1 MKNNTVKKDFSD
13 ILVKNNNHIYSKEY
27 QDMKKGNKIITD
39 FPCKQLKIIKDKKN
53 LTLSKL
59 HQLTN
64 VNRGVLER
72 FLDGG
77 RINHIDYRRIINVF
91 PEIEESN
98 IKQGIDVI
106 PYQVFGCLISK
117 GIVRHLFLNEDNKF
131 YFLAHF
137 KKVFPR
143 ETLAISNFK
152 SNNIFLCQQRP
163 SLEIW
168 NEENIGFEFL
178 IKTEVACYYG
188 VIQRDQDRFHLVD
201 IIDHMKIDIDDGT
214 PIREVFDLA
223 VKVST
228 KWSDI
233 KCNDLNSIVRDVD
246 DLQKSAWELKD
257 EIND

>member
-1 MKNNTVKKDFSD
+1 MKKLANKKTFSD

-27 QDMKKGNKIITD
+27 QEMKKGNVIQD
-39 FPCKQLKIIKDKKN
+39 FPSKQLREIKEQKN
-53 LTLSKL
+53 YTLTKL
-59 HQLTN
+59 HELTN

-77 RINHIDYRRIINVF
+77 KINHIDYRRILNIF
-91 PEIEESN
+91 PEIEQSN
-98 IKQGIDVI
+98 LRVGLDVI
-106 PYQVFGCLISK
+106 SYPVFGCLIDN
-117 GIVRHLFLNEDNKF
+117 GLVRHLFLNEDHKF

-143 ETLAISNFK
+143 ETLALSNFK

-178 IKTEVACYYG
+178 IKTELNCYYG
-188 VIQRDQDRFHLVD
+188 VVQRQDDKFHLVD
-201 IIDHMKIDIDDGT
+201 IIDHKHINIDDGT

-223 VKVST
+223 VKVSQ

-233 KCNDLNSIVRDVD
+233 KNNDLNSVVRDNED
-246 DLQKSAWELKD
+246 FEKIAWEKKD

>member
-1 MKNNTVKKDFSD
+1 MKKLANKKTFSD
-13 ILVKNNNHIYSKEY
+13 ILVKNNNHIYGEDY
-27 QDMKKGNKIITD
+27 QEMKKGNVIQD
-39 FPCKQLKIIKDKKN
+39 FPCKRLREIKDDKN
-53 LTLSKL
+53 YTLSKL
-59 HQLTN
+59 QALTK

-77 RINHIDYRRIINVF
+77 KINHIDYRRILIVF
-91 PEIEESN
+91 PEIE
-98 IKQGIDVI
+98 QGNLRVGLDVI
-106 PYQVFGCLISK
+106 PYQVFGCLIDK
-117 GIVRHLFLNEDNKF
+117 GIVRHLFLNEDHKF

-143 ETLAISNFK
+143 ETLALSNFK

-163 SLEIW
+163 SLDIW

-178 IKTEVACYYG
+178 IKTELNCFYG
-188 VIQRDQDRFHLVD
+188 VVQRNEDSFHLVD
-201 IIDHMKIDIDDGT
+201 IIDHKHINIDDGT

-223 VKVST
+223 VKVSQ

-233 KCNDLNSIVRDVD
+233 KCNDLNSIVRDND
-246 DLQKSAWELKD
+246 DLEKTAWERKD